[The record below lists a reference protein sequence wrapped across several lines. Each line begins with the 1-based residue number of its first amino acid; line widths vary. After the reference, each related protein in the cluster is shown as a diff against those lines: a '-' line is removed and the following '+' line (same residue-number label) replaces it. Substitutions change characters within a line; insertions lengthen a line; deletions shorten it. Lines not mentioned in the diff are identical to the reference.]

1 MNDEQHLRPHR
12 GQAPAK
18 GFDPELF
25 RQFIENQAQELE
37 IRSEE
42 NEIKRQ
48 ELELGY
54 KHAAVVLA
62 AQVDDRQRER
72 QHDQKTNLRGSIIV
86 CFLFVVLI
94 AAILYALRLDKDL
107 IVLELLKYVGLIL
120 AGGVSGYSMRTI
132 QERKETA
139 KPPPKS
145 PA

>member
-37 IRSEE
+37 IRREE

-62 AQVDDRQRER
+62 AQVMTVSASDNTIKRLIYEALSLSASYSWYSLPPSCTPLGWI
-72 QHDQKTNLRGSIIV
+72 KIL
-86 CFLFVVLI
+86 LF
-94 AAILYALRLDKDL
+94 
-107 IVLELLKYVGLIL
+107 
-120 AGGVSGYSMRTI
+120 
-132 QERKETA
+132 
-139 KPPPKS
+139 
-145 PA
+145 